1 MTSQLELNKN
11 KKESDM
17 VADSNGRRGRRNGDN
32 NMDTR
37 RGIDPIHMENF
48 ILVVA
53 KLASIEIALEA
64 LLTREMTGMQQA
76 LDNLKKGD

>member
-1 MTSQLELNKN
+1 
-11 KKESDM
+11 M
-17 VADSNGRRGRRNGDN
+17 VADSNGRRGRRNGD

-53 KLASIEIALEA
+53 ELSVQGRALEA

>member
-1 MTSQLELNKN
+1 
-11 KKESDM
+11 M

-64 LLTREMTGMQQA
+64 LLVREIAQMQEA
-76 LDNLKKGD
+76 LDDLREGDKNV